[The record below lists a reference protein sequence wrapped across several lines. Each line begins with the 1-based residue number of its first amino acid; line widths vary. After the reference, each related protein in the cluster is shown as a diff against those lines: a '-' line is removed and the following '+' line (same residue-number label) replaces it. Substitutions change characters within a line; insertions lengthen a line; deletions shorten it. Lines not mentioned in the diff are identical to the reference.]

1 MSGGHD
7 AHLNLKVV
15 TAGAQVRASLALMGL
30 LPECVIADSE
40 SVHATYAAYMQPCD
54 RHDPSVPE
62 RPRTSDR
69 PVSEEKWLFGEFG
82 ERPRTVANIDY
93 C

>member
-1 MSGGHD
+1 MKDPVHQGNGGSGIGQYESRR
-7 AHLNLKVV
+7 
-15 TAGAQVRASLALMGL
+15 G
-30 LPECVIADSE
+30 VIADSE

-54 RHDPSVPE
+54 RHDPGLPE
-62 RPRTSDR
+62 RPRTSDG
-69 PVSEEKWLFGEFG
+69 PISEEKSLFGEFG